1 MAAGRRH
8 NSQAKR
14 PRYICATPLAS
25 WTAPVLGLGTG
36 REKEEG
42 SFQQASNMVPT
53 WFQHACN
60 YGGTTVLV

>member
-25 WTAPVLGLGTG
+25 WTAPVLGPGT
-36 REKEEG
+36 RRKKETG
-42 SFQQASNMVPT
+42 SLKQA
-53 WFQHACN
+53 
-60 YGGTTVLV
+60 